1 MAVEDHPLYP
11 KWRAAL
17 EKVIAAKEMRDACRV
32 GTPAWTAAESEL
44 QKAYIDYD
52 LVAREV

>member
-17 EKVIAAKEMRDACRV
+17 ERVVDMRERRDQCHQ
-32 GTPAWTAAESEL
+32 GTAAWTAVEAEYQQALRE
-44 QKAYIDYD
+44 YD
-52 LVAREV
+52 LVGREV

>member
-32 GTPAWTAAESEL
+32 GTPAWTAAELEL